1 MIKAKPYEDPK
12 HSYTP
17 KVYKPHQQRFTI
29 PLCSITSQSETDLL
43 IIESKIHTNNRPIN
57 LMVDSGATKD
67 FISKSFVNTNNLIVE
82 SLDTPL
88 RVSLADGRQVIAR
101 QATTLQ
107 FWLGDQLVSRQF
119 VVTEL
124 QKEFDAILGT
134 PFLKEY
140 NPNID
145 WNLGIISMPNSQ
157 VKLSAIVQS
166 RTADVEIISA
176 KKMAKQINVY
186 LCRCSPGN
194 NSI

>member
-1 MIKAKPYEDPK
+1 
-12 HSYTP
+12 
-17 KVYKPHQQRFTI
+17 
-29 PLCSITSQSETDLL
+29 
-43 IIESKIHTNNRPIN
+43 
-57 LMVDSGATKD
+57 MVDSGATKD

-82 SLDTPL
+82 SLDTPP

-145 WNLGIISMPNSQ
+145 WNLGLISMPNSQ

-166 RTADVEIISA
+166 RTADVEIVSA
-176 KKMAKQINVY
+176 QKMAKQIN
-186 LCRCSPGN
+186 
-194 NSI
+194 NSNSNS